1 MRFVNLKTI
10 VLFIIAFVLL
20 LVIRNIVSSILSLR
34 QNSNIVTA
42 LKQQEANE
50 KQKKQFLKEKL
61 YQASTGQFI
70 ENEAREKLG
79 MVKPGEHIIL
89 APPAIIAEAK
99 TPEADYSPNWQKWWK
114 LFF

>member
-10 VLFIIAFVLL
+10 LLFITAFVLL
-20 LVIRNIVSSILSLR
+20 IVIKNIVSSILSLR
-34 QNSNIVTA
+34 QNSNIVTS
-42 LKQQEANE
+42 LRQQEADE

-61 YQASTGQFI
+61 YQATSEQFI

-79 MVKPGEHIIL
+79 MVKPGEHIVL
-89 APPAIIAEAK
+89 APPAIIDETK
-99 TPEADYSPNWQKWWK
+99 TPEIDYSPNWQKWWR